1 MSEVRFAV
9 GDLTDVRF
17 CTSPLWET
25 VFSARAFAEPG
36 RYPALQRWFRAVRAA
51 LGERPDAAAQL
62 RYLNAFVRPGSWL
75 PDFLTPPPP
84 VRTGEFATELAVV
97 RATPADTVAGDI
109 LACARWAPLTR
120 TAAAAAK
127 EPQEALPKLVAAIK
141 TWHEVA
147 IAPHWSRMQ
156 ALHDADIAHRT
167 RQLSRGGLRLLF
179 ETLHPTVRWAGDRL
193 ISDDPW
199 GMELTVAGRGLP
211 LMPSVFVDRRVLWN
225 VRDESPPAGVYP
237 VRAVGTLWSPA
248 ETADVGGAALGR
260 VLGPARA
267 EIFALLRAPA
277 TTSGLARR
285 TGLSVGAV
293 SQHLAALRGAGLAER
308 ARHGKEVYYE
318 ATAVGVSLLR
328 VNGLA

>member
-1 MSEVRFAV
+1 MSEIRFTV

-25 VFSARAFAEPG
+25 VFSARAFREPG
-36 RYPALQRWFRAVRAA
+36 RYPALHRWFRAVRAVLA
-51 LGERPDAAAQL
+51 DRPDAAEHL

-75 PDFLTPPPP
+75 PDFLTPPPAG
-84 VRTGEFATELAVV
+84 RTGEFQTELAAV
-97 RATPADTVAGDI
+97 RATPAATVTGDI
-109 LACARWAPLTR
+109 LACGRWKPLTR
-120 TAAAAAK
+120 TAVAAAH
-127 EPQEALPKLVAAIK
+127 EPQETLPRLVAAIEA
-141 TWHEVA
+141 WHDVA
-147 IAPHWSRMQ
+147 VAPHWSRMQ

-179 ETLHPTVRWAGDRL
+179 ETLHPSVRWAGDRL
-193 ISDDPW
+193 VSDDPW

-225 VRDESPPAGVYP
+225 VRDESPPCGVYP

-248 ETADVGGAALGR
+248 DTPDVGGAALGR
-260 VLGPARA
+260 VFGPARA

-277 TTSGLARR
+277 TTTDLARR

-293 SQHLAALRGAGLAER
+293 SQHLGALRGAGLAER

-318 ATAVGVSLLR
+318 ATPVGTTLLR